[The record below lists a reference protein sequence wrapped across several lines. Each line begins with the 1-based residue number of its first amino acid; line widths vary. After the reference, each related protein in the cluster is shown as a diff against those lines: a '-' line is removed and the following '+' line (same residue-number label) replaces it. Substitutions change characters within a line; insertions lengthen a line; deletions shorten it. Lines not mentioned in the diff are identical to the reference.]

1 MITKY
6 IITEYAKEHKLLL
19 ITYSIIV
26 LIAFPIDAMAMSYI
40 YGKIFNEFSKKKQSI
55 NTIRNFFI
63 AAVIVWIIVK
73 GCKYIKSYLNSM
85 IIPSFYRY
93 TREVLFDRVI
103 SKYKVNYSE
112 PRMGDILTSFTE
124 LPHNIYSIANRMLNE
139 HIPILFALI
148 GIIGYTFYISRS
160 FGFIMLIGFLF
171 SAYITYI
178 MSNKCIVANN
188 KEHKEYKVQN
198 EDIQDKFSNLF
209 NIYTSNT
216 DEYEKIKNYIKEK
229 DLELLTIDSI
239 NCSGTLKLYV
249 TIISSI
255 LFIISFYYIFKMYK
269 NKFLPTTL
277 LITSTIMLTRY
288 FNYFSSFF
296 AGLGYTFHI
305 IGALQVDDKFL
316 EDVKDIDISKRVMSL
331 KIPRGSIKFLNV
343 TFKYDNSNKYILNN
357 STFTIEPNKIST
369 IFGRSG
375 AGKTTIVKLM
385 MGFYQLHGG
394 YIYIDGQN
402 INNIK
407 LEKLRSNISFVNQKV
422 DLFND
427 TVIHNIKY
435 GNNVSSY
442 QIQRYIEQN
451 QILPVFK
458 NLQNGLNTIVGVNG
472 ANLSRGQR
480 QTILLLRAIM
490 RNTKIIIFDEPTSA
504 LDHKTKTSIMSIIRK
519 VSRGRTIL
527 IITHDSDVL
536 KYTDYKFKL
545 EDGNLIRF

>member
-6 IITEYAKEHKLLL
+6 IITNYAKEHKMLL
-19 ITYSIIV
+19 IAYAIV
-26 LIAFPIDAMAMSYI
+26 VMIAFPIDAIAMSYI
-40 YGKIFNEFSKKKQSI
+40 YGKIFNEFSKKKQSLDL
-55 NTIRNFFI
+55 IRNFFI
-63 AAVIVWIIVK
+63 AAVIVWMLVK
-73 GCKYIKSYLNSM
+73 VCKYIKTYLNSL

-93 TREVLFDRVI
+93 AREVLFDRVI

-112 PRMGDILTSFTE
+112 PRIGDILTSFTE
-124 LPHNIYSIANRMLNE
+124 LPYNIYSISNRMLND

-148 GIIGYTFYISRS
+148 GIIGYTFYISPL
-160 FGFIMLIGFLF
+160 FGAIMIIGFLF

-178 MSNKCIVANN
+178 MSDKCIVANN
-188 KEHKEYKVQN
+188 KEHREYKTQN

-216 DEYEKIKNYIKEK
+216 DEYEKMKNYIKEK

-239 NCSGTLKLYV
+239 NCSGSLKLYV
-249 TIISSI
+249 TIISSA
-255 LFIISFYYIFKMYK
+255 LFIISFYYIFTMYK
-269 NKFLPTTL
+269 KRFLPTTL

-288 FNYFSSFF
+288 FNYFGSFF
-296 AGLGYTFHI
+296 SGLGYTFHI

-316 EDVKDIDISKRVMSL
+316 DDVRDIDTSKRV
-331 KIPRGSIKFLNV
+331 KNIQIKSGAVTFQNV
-343 TFKYDNSNKYILNN
+343 TFKYDNSSKDILRNA
-357 STFTIEPNKIST
+357 TFTIAPNKIST

-375 AGKTTIVKLM
+375 IGKTTLVKLM

-394 YIYIDGQN
+394 NVYIDGQN
-402 INNIK
+402 INQIN
-407 LEKLRSNISFVNQKV
+407 LEKLRSNIAFVNQKV

-435 GNNVSSY
+435 GNKVTAA

-451 QILPVFK
+451 RILPVFK

-480 QTILLLRAIM
+480 QTVLLLRAMM
-490 RNTKIIIFDEPTSA
+490 RQTKIIIFDEPTSA
-504 LDHKTKTSIMSIIRK
+504 LDPKTKSSIMGLIK
-519 VSRGRTIL
+519 KLSRGRTVL
-527 IITHDSDVL
+527 IITHDQDVL
-536 KYTDYKFKL
+536 KYTDHRYKL
-545 EDGNLIRF
+545 EEGQLKRF